1 MTYSTTPITSGSAK
15 FSTIDPDAPLFI
27 QEQDI
32 TRGVD
37 HDSAITLYDNAKNTF
52 DAFASK
58 STPAG
63 TILIYGGATAPEGF
77 LMCNGQAVSRSDYDV
92 LFQIIGTTFGT
103 GDGTTT
109 FNVPDLRTKF
119 IVGSGNGY
127 SLGSTGGAASVTLT
141 TQEIPAHTHTV
152 NMTNGASGGSTVPAH
167 NTGSGVTTFG
177 SGSTGG
183 GQAHENRP
191 PYLTVNFIIKT

>member
-1 MTYSTTPITSGSAK
+1 MPYSTTPITSGSAK

-32 TRGVD
+32 TIGAD
-37 HDSAITLYDNAKNTF
+37 HDSATTLYDNSTNTF
-52 DAFASK
+52 NAFANK

-119 IVGSGNGY
+119 IVGSGTGY
-127 SLGSTGGAASVTLT
+127 ALGSTGGAESVTLT
-141 TQEIPAHTHTV
+141 TQQIPAHTHTG
-152 NMTNGASGGSTVPAH
+152 GAAIVGYSYYNIQSSTGVINNA
-167 NTGSGVTTFG
+167 NT
-177 SGSTGG
+177 GSTGG
-183 GQAHENRP
+183 GQPHENRP
-191 PYLTVNFIIKT
+191 PYLTINFIIKT